1 MLRRIYIDSR
11 YRSSGTDSDFTYDLP
26 VSLEIP
32 DNTIGFVD
40 SVFFPNVFTSI
51 HDLNNRL
58 YLIEVDSTNAQ
69 EKIILLQPGNYTG
82 QELASLLQSSL
93 NANTIYSVGY
103 DETKGKLTISNP
115 TTTWLIP
122 TRKELMEAG
131 GTWASSAIP
140 ENDFRTCYDVIG
152 FADDPTQYQ
161 NGVFTGENFVDLVPY
176 ETLFLCSSTI
186 GNLGQSVGPVG
197 QSDIVRRIVVNA
209 PFGNNVHEVHST
221 NAHYVD
227 CSNTTLSQMRWRLTD
242 AVGRTVDLSGHG
254 ISFSVC
260 FLDKA
265 VV

>member
-11 YRSSGTDSDFTYDLP
+11 YRSGGTDADFTYDLP

-40 SVFFPNVFTSI
+40 SVFFPIVFTTL
-51 HDLNNRL
+51 HELNNRL
-58 YLIEVDSTNAQ
+58 YLIEVDSQNAQ

-93 NANTIYSVGY
+93 NANTILSTIYSVGY

-140 ENDFRTCYDVIG
+140 ENDLRTCYDVIG
-152 FADDPTQYQ
+152 FANDPSQYS
-161 NGVFTGENFVDLVPY
+161 NGVL
-176 ETLFLCSSTI
+176 
-186 GNLGQSVGPVG
+186 
-197 QSDIVRRIVVNA
+197 
-209 PFGNNVHEVHST
+209 
-221 NAHYVD
+221 
-227 CSNTTLSQMRWRLTD
+227 
-242 AVGRTVDLSGHG
+242 
-254 ISFSVC
+254 
-260 FLDKA
+260 
-265 VV
+265 

>member
-1 MLRRIYIDSR
+1 M
-11 YRSSGTDSDFTYDLP
+11 
-26 VSLEIP
+26 
-32 DNTIGFVD
+32 
-40 SVFFPNVFTSI
+40 
-51 HDLNNRL
+51 
-58 YLIEVDSTNAQ
+58 
-69 EKIILLQPGNYTG
+69 QPGNYTG

-93 NANTIYSVGY
+93 NANTILNTIYSVGFE
-103 DETKGKLTISNP
+103 ETTGKLTISNP

-131 GTWASSAIP
+131 GTWASNAIP
-140 ENDFRTCYDVIG
+140 ENDLRTCYDVIG
-152 FADDPTQYQ
+152 FANDPTQYS
-161 NGVFTGENFVDLVPY
+161 NGVLSCKNFADLVPY
-176 ETLFLCSSTI
+176 KTLFLCSSTF

-221 NAHYVD
+221 NADYVD

-242 AVGRTVDLSGHG
+242 AVGRTVDLKGHG

-260 FLDKA
+260 FLDEA